1 MKSFVLY
8 GMIMFDVYNI
18 NNSLVCVCVCVCMLM
33 SVCLYMNKCLY
44 MHTRV
49 TCVCVQMRIACHHAH
64 SVMYVFNVCA
74 HPLSANVRTCSVT
87 CSAVLCVCNVCAV
100 CVYIYIYILLYIIC
114 TLLCVTVCVYV

>member
-1 MKSFVLY
+1 MCVHVNECVFVY
-8 GMIMFDVYNI
+8 EQVFVYAYTCN
-18 NNSLVCVCVCVCMLM
+18 L
-33 SVCLYMNKCLY
+33 
-44 MHTRV
+44 
-49 TCVCVQMRIACHHAH
+49 CVCVQMRIACHHAH

-100 CVYIYIYILLYIIC
+100 CVYIYIYIYILLYIIC